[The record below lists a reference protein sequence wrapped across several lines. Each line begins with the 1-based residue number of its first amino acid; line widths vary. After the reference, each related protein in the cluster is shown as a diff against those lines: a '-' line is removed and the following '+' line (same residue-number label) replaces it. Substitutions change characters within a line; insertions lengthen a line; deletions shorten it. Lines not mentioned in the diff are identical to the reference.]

1 MGERE
6 GGRGGERSTRGRGR
20 EGRTSSSARG
30 LLAAAAA
37 NEPRSLTRC
46 ARDAGI
52 VPALARVSVCARAC
66 VHAFVR
72 SCTRVRAYM
81 QALPLCVGCMCA
93 ARMRAR
99 CAERTGTPNH
109 VELFEESEHLL
120 PAQPTASAENKKI
133 RTEQIIVSTGR
144 WRRQVLRGAALTG
157 SAAYSGVLLRPYSP
171 KGTASA
177 LDCCSDA
184 GAVTVTWG
192 TIMRK
197 IRMRKG
203 VGTISSEMVRTIGH
217 KGSGL
222 YGIGYGLK

>member
-6 GGRGGERSTRGRGR
+6 GGRGGERSGVHEGGAG

-30 LLAAAAA
+30 LLASAAA

-52 VPALARVSVCARAC
+52 VPALVRVARVSVRARVC
-66 VHAFVR
+66 VQAFGH

-81 QALPLCVGCMCA
+81 QALPLCVGCTCA

-120 PAQPTASAENKKI
+120 PAQPRASAEN
-133 RTEQIIVSTGR
+133 TNQTNDCLVQFSTARCRVEG
-144 WRRQVLRGAALTG
+144 QC
-157 SAAYSGVLLRPYSP
+157 GVLWSAPKALRPQR
-171 KGTASA
+171 ARRSA

-184 GAVTVTWG
+184 RCCHRHAGLSRIVQEDSDAQR
-192 TIMRK
+192 RK
-197 IRMRKG
+197 WEPLI
-203 VGTISSEMVRTIGH
+203 
-217 KGSGL
+217 
-222 YGIGYGLK
+222 LKSPYDRE

>member
-1 MGERE
+1 MGVGERE

-81 QALPLCVGCMCA
+81 QALPLCVGCMWSA
-93 ARMRAR
+93 LALRIMWSSSRRASTCFLR
-99 CAERTGTPNH
+99 SRRP
-109 VELFEESEHLL
+109 
-120 PAQPTASAENKKI
+120 QQKI
-133 RTEQIIVSTGR
+133 RTKPMIV
-144 WRRQVLRGAALTG
+144 
-157 SAAYSGVLLRPYSP
+157 
-171 KGTASA
+171 
-177 LDCCSDA
+177 
-184 GAVTVTWG
+184 
-192 TIMRK
+192 
-197 IRMRKG
+197 
-203 VGTISSEMVRTIGH
+203 
-217 KGSGL
+217 
-222 YGIGYGLK
+222 